1 MFYKGAQLKLGEVA
15 QRSID
20 STKTE
25 ATSPSVPTMMDVVT
39 VGLNAAAYASSVNGF
54 MSGLHQKSVKP
65 RRSGLGGRARPAK
78 RACQSGVRCCS
89 MY

>member
-1 MFYKGAQLKLGEVA
+1 MQSPWARTVVTMSGQLVLMGGSVFYKGAQLKLGEVA

-39 VGLNAAAYASSVNGF
+39 VGLNAAAYASSVTG
-54 MSGLHQKSVKP
+54 S
-65 RRSGLGGRARPAK
+65 
-78 RACQSGVRCCS
+78 
-89 MY
+89 